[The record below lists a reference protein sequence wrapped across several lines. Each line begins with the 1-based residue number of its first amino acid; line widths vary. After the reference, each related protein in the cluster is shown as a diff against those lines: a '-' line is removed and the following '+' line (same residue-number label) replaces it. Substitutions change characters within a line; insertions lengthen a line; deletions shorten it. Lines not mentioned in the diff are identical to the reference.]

1 MKKILIGG
9 LIFILSAAVTISA
22 LAFGGQA
29 PDVLP
34 SEGGKALN
42 QYLACAD
49 DCKYGNFIDADND
62 GICDNREERRDCWQN
77 GSCQAGNFSDIDN
90 DGICDN
96 KEGKRECEQNGSCQ
110 ANLTDADNN
119 GICDNREERQDCWQ
133 NGSCQAGNFTDADND
148 GICDNCGHKQGG
160 LQTRLRQESSDF
172 IDDDN
177 DGVCDNKEN
186 NCGNRSRQ
194 NRGSRGQNK
203 RG

>member
-42 QYLACAD
+42 QYLACGD

-62 GICDNREERRDCWQN
+62 GICDNREERQDCWQN

-96 KEGKRECEQNGSCQ
+96 TEGKRECE
-110 ANLTDADNN
+110 
-119 GICDNREERQDCWQ
+119 Q

-186 NCGNRSRQ
+186 NCGNCSRQ
-194 NRGSRGQNK
+194 NCGSRGQNK